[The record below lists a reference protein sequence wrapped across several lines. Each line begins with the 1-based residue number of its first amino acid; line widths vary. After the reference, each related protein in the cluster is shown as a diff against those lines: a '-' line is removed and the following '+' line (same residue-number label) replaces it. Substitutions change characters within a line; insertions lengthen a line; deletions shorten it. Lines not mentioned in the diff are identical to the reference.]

1 MKLNKIS
8 LRLSGLI
15 MTFVLIIGMSGLS
28 ALGADESDYV
38 AEFRIVTDKAS
49 YSQGEAV
56 AVDVKL
62 KTNYYIYAM
71 QIAVIYDGDALE
83 MQNTSATSNKAFLT
97 FRGQLAESY
106 MTNGNWKSPGN
117 YYTSRNSNID
127 FWSQASVM
135 DKYKIAFASW
145 SADSSL
151 SDGCTVML
159 EEEETIVSFE
169 LKATRDIENV
179 EELIFMSEDFLKT
192 QDFKGGLWFCGRS
205 TTEWIDVD
213 NYVAVGQTI
222 VYQGTDPTK
231 KEPVFE
237 AADGTD
243 TIVDKEKG
251 LIYGL
256 EEGLYDLEGFVK
268 YQGGELRYIES
279 ENGFG
284 TGTVVNF
291 IVNGQVYESYTIIVF
306 GDLSG
311 DGVIDTF
318 DTVLLAEISNFDREI
333 EEGSAIAIAAD
344 IANNDGVADTYDLS
358 KLYAV
363 VNHDTT
369 ISQIPAIA

>member
-71 QIAVIYDGDALE
+71 QIAVIYDGDALK

-117 YYTSRNSNID
+117 YYTSRNSNTD
-127 FWSQASVM
+127 FWSQSSVM

-151 SDGCTVML
+151 GDGCTVML

-169 LKATRDIENV
+169 LKAARDIENV

-222 VYQGTDPTK
+222 VYKGTDPTK

-284 TGTVVNF
+284 TGTVVDF
-291 IVNGQVYESYTIIVF
+291 IVNGQVYESYTVIIF